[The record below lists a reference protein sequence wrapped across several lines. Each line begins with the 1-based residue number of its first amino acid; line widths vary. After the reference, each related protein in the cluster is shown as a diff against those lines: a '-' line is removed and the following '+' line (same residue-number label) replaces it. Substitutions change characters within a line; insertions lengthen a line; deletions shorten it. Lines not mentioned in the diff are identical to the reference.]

1 MLMGETMR
9 AGDRVHRS
17 SRVYR
22 GLPPHGKGQAIGL
35 FGGTF
40 NPPHEGHRQASL
52 FALRRLGLDQVWW
65 MVTPGNPLKKNG
77 SLPSLCA
84 RMHAAAEVAAHPKI
98 AITGAEAIF
107 RTRYTADLIQI
118 LRARDPATRFVWIMG
133 SDSLTD
139 FHRWENWQRL
149 AASVPIAV
157 VNRPQSLAA
166 PLSARAAQGIGRYRI
181 DADDSA
187 TLPGRAPPAWVFL
200 IGPRTSASSTAIRSR
215 RSVSQRVLKR

>member
-1 MLMGETMR
+1 MPKGGNKGGP
-9 AGDRVHRS
+9 APA

-40 NPPHEGHRQASL
+40 NPPHAGHRQASL
-52 FALRRLGLDQVWW
+52 FALRRLGLDQLWW

-77 SLPSLCA
+77 GLPALDA
-84 RMHAAAEVAAHPKI
+84 RMQAAAEIAAHPRI
-98 AITGAEAIF
+98 AISGAESMF

-118 LRARDPATRFVWIMG
+118 LKKRHPTTRFVWIMG
-133 SDSLTD
+133 SDSLTE

-157 VNRPQSLAA
+157 VNRPRSLPA
-166 PLSARAAQGIGRYRI
+166 PLSSRAALGLSRYRV
-181 DADDSA
+181 DADDSG
-187 TLPGRAPPAWVFL
+187 TLPNCSPPAWVFL
-200 IGPRTSASSTAIRSR
+200 IGPRIAASSTAIRSAR
-215 RSVSQRVLKR
+215 RRPGSS